1 MHVPRDKPV
10 VWASCMVRVVV
21 ARAALAAHTT
31 VLTGMGD
38 DMSEEAA
45 HTTELPREV
54 AEIFRLD
61 GRNTVVTG
69 AASGLGKAIALGFA
83 HFGADVACLDI
94 DLEGA
99 RKTADAIAGLGRQ
112 SLAIPVDVRDWGSVR
127 SCAGEVLRW
136 AGRVDVAVN
145 LPGVNRRKPV
155 LELEPEEFSEVLDV
169 NLLGLFHC
177 AKAFGNLMV
186 GNGGGKIINMASI
199 FGLVAMERQ
208 GAYASSKGAVV
219 QLTRVLALEFAPHNI
234 QVNALAPAYFTTP
247 LVRQIMED
255 RDWYQDVLR
264 RVPQGRFGDVW
275 EIVGPA
281 VFLASRAS
289 SFVTGTALLVDGG
302 WTAA

>member
-1 MHVPRDKPV
+1 MTD
-10 VWASCMVRVVV
+10 S
-21 ARAALAAHTT
+21 RAAGLPEDIA
-31 VLTGMGD
+31 
-38 DMSEEAA
+38 
-45 HTTELPREV
+45 EL
-54 AEIFRLD
+54 FRLD
-61 GRNTVVTG
+61 DQYAVVTG

-83 HFGADVACLDI
+83 HFGANVACLDI
-94 DLEGA
+94 NLEGA
-99 RKTADAIAGLGRQ
+99 RETAAMISDLGRGG
-112 SLAIPVDVRDWGSVR
+112 SAMWVDVRDWESTR
-127 SCAGEVLRW
+127 SAAGEVRSW

-145 LPGVNRRKPV
+145 VPGINRRKPV

-177 AKAFGNLMV
+177 ARAFGDLMV
-186 GNGGGKIINMASI
+186 PNGRGRIINMASV

-219 QLTRVLALEFAPHNI
+219 QLTRVLALEFAPHNVR
-234 QVNALAPAYFTTP
+234 VNALAPAYFTTP

-255 RDWYQDVLR
+255 SAWYEEVIR
-264 RVPQGRFGDVW
+264 RVPQGRFGEVW

-289 SFVTGTALLVDGG
+289 SFVTGTTLLVDGG

>member
-1 MHVPRDKPV
+1 M
-10 VWASCMVRVVV
+10 
-21 ARAALAAHTT
+21 T
-31 VLTGMGD
+31 
-38 DMSEEAA
+38 EEARG
-45 HTTELPREV
+45 LPEGI

-61 GRNTVVTG
+61 GQHAVVTG

-83 HFGADVACLDI
+83 HFGANVACLDI

-99 RKTADAIAGLGRQ
+99 RETAEEVSGLGRE
-112 SLAIPVDVRDWGSVR
+112 STTVEVDVRDWESVR
-127 SCAGEVLRW
+127 SSAEEVRSW
-136 AGRVDVAVN
+136 TSRVDVAVN
-145 LPGVNRRKPV
+145 VPGINRRKPV

-169 NLLGLFHC
+169 NLKGLFHC
-177 AKAFGNLMV
+177 AKAYGALMV
-186 GNGGGKIINMASI
+186 PNGRGKIINMASI

-208 GAYASSKGAVV
+208 AAYASSKGAVV
-219 QLTRVLALEFAPHNI
+219 QLTKVLALEFAPHNV

-255 RDWYQDVLR
+255 RDWYEDVVR
-264 RVPQGRFGDVW
+264 RVPQGRFGEVW
-275 EIVGPA
+275 EIIGPA

>member
-1 MHVPRDKPV
+1 M
-10 VWASCMVRVVV
+10 A
-21 ARAALAAHTT
+21 
-31 VLTGMGD
+31 
-38 DMSEEAA
+38 EEASR
-45 HTTELPREV
+45 ESGLPEDV
-54 AEIFRLD
+54 AGIFRLD
-61 GRNTVVTG
+61 DQYAVVTG

-83 HFGADVACLDI
+83 HFGAHVACLDI

-99 RKTADAIAGLGRQ
+99 RETAAAISEVGRE
-112 SLAIPVDVRDWGSVR
+112 SSAVRVDVRDWEGVR
-127 SCAGEVLRW
+127 SAAAEVRSW

-145 LPGVNRRKPV
+145 VPGVNRRKPV

-177 AKAFGNLMV
+177 AKAFGEIMV
-186 GNGGGKIINMASI
+186 PQRRGKIINMASI

-219 QLTRVLALEFAPHNI
+219 QLTRVLALEFAPHNVY
-234 QVNALAPAYFTTP
+234 VNALAPAYFTTP

-255 RDWYQDVLR
+255 DEWYEDVLR
-264 RVPQGRFGDVW
+264 RVPQGRFGEAW

>member
-1 MHVPRDKPV
+1 
-10 VWASCMVRVVV
+10 MVLVVV
-21 ARAALAAHTT
+21 ARAALAAHIT

-45 HTTELPREV
+45 YTTGLPRDV

-61 GRNTVVTG
+61 GSNTVVTG

-99 RKTADAIAGLGRQ
+99 RKTAEAIVGLGRR
-112 SLAIPVDVRDWGSVR
+112 SSAIPVDVRDWGSVR
-127 SCAGEVLRW
+127 SSAEEVLRW

-145 LPGVNRRKPV
+145 VPGVNRRKPV

-186 GNGGGKIINMASI
+186 DNGGGKIINMASI

-264 RVPQGRFGDVW
+264 RIPQGRFGDVW
-275 EIVGPA
+275 EVVGPA

>member
-1 MHVPRDKPV
+1 
-10 VWASCMVRVVV
+10 MVMV
-21 ARAALAAHTT
+21 ARAALAAHIT

-45 HTTELPREV
+45 HTTGLPRDV

-99 RKTADAIAGLGRQ
+99 RKTAEAIAGLGRR
-112 SLAIPVDVRDWGSVR
+112 SSAIPVDVRDWGSVR
-127 SCAGEVLRW
+127 SSAEEVLRW

-145 LPGVNRRKPV
+145 VPGVNRRKPV

-186 GNGGGKIINMASI
+186 DNGGGKIINMASI

-234 QVNALAPAYFTTP
+234 QVNALAPAYFATP

-255 RDWYQDVLR
+255 REWYQDVLR
-264 RVPQGRFGDVW
+264 RIPQGRFGDVW

-289 SFVTGTALLVDGG
+289 SFVTGTTLLVDGG

>member
-1 MHVPRDKPV
+1 M
-10 VWASCMVRVVV
+10 
-21 ARAALAAHTT
+21 TEE
-31 VLTGMGD
+31 VLRETG
-38 DMSEEAA
+38 
-45 HTTELPREV
+45 LPEDI
-54 AEIFRLD
+54 ADIFRLD
-61 GRNTVVTG
+61 GQYAAVTG

-99 RKTADAIAGLGRQ
+99 GETASLISDLGKKTPAVR
-112 SLAIPVDVRDWGSVR
+112 VDVRDWDSVR
-127 SCAGEVLRW
+127 SSVEEVRSR

-145 LPGVNRRKPV
+145 VPGINRRKPV
-155 LELEPEEFSEVLDV
+155 LELEPEEFSEVLNV
-169 NLLGLFHC
+169 NLQGLFHC
-177 AKAFGNLMV
+177 AKAFGALMV
-186 GNGGGKIINMASI
+186 PNGRGKIVNMASI

-208 GAYASSKGAVV
+208 GAYAASKGAVV
-219 QLTRVLALEFAPHNI
+219 QLTKVLALEFAPHNV

-255 RDWYQDVLR
+255 REWYEDVVG
-264 RVPQGRFGDVW
+264 RVPQGRFGEAW

-289 SFVTGTALLVDGG
+289 SFVTGTTLLVDGG

>member
-1 MHVPRDKPV
+1 MYTSMEVMGDMMKG
-10 VWASCMVRVVV
+10 S
-21 ARAALAAHTT
+21 RAA
-31 VLTGMGD
+31 G
-38 DMSEEAA
+38 
-45 HTTELPREV
+45 LPEDI

-61 GRNTVVTG
+61 DQYAIVTG

-83 HFGADVACLDI
+83 YFGANVACLDI

-99 RKTADAIAGLGRQ
+99 RETAGMISDLGRK
-112 SLAIPVDVRDWGSVR
+112 SSATRVDVRDWESVR
-127 SCAGEVLRW
+127 SATEEVRSW
-136 AGRVDVAVN
+136 TERVDVAVN
-145 LPGVNRRKPV
+145 VPGINRRKPV

-169 NLLGLFHC
+169 NLRGLFHC
-177 AKAFGNLMV
+177 AKAFGEIMV
-186 GNGGGKIINMASI
+186 PNGRGKIINMASI

-219 QLTRVLALEFAPHNI
+219 QLTRVLALEFAPHNV

-255 RDWYQDVLR
+255 REWYEDVLR
-264 RVPQGRFGDVW
+264 RVPQGRFGEVW

-289 SFVTGTALLVDGG
+289 SFVTGTTLIVDGG

>member
-1 MHVPRDKPV
+1 
-10 VWASCMVRVVV
+10 MVRVVF
-21 ARAALAAHTT
+21 ARAALAAHII
-31 VLTGMGD
+31 VLTGD
-38 DMSEEAA
+38 YMSEEAA
-45 HTTELPREV
+45 HTTGLPRDV

-61 GRNTVVTG
+61 GSNTVVTG

-99 RKTADAIAGLGRQ
+99 RKTADAIAGLGRR
-112 SLAIPVDVRDWGSVR
+112 SLAIPVDVRDWESVL
-127 SCAGEVLRW
+127 SSAEEALTW

-145 LPGVNRRKPV
+145 VPGINRRKPV
-155 LELEPEEFSEVLDV
+155 LELEPEEFTEVLDV

-177 AKAFGNLMV
+177 AKAFGNLMA

-199 FGLVAMERQ
+199 FGVVAMERQ

-219 QLTRVLALEFAPHNI
+219 QLTRVLALEFAPRNI
-234 QVNALAPAYFTTP
+234 QVNALAPAYFATP

-255 RDWYQDVLR
+255 RDWYRDVLR

-289 SFVTGTALLVDGG
+289 SFVTGTVLLVDGG

>member
-1 MHVPRDKPV
+1 
-10 VWASCMVRVVV
+10 MVLVVV
-21 ARAALAAHTT
+21 ARAALAAHIT

-45 HTTELPREV
+45 HTTGLPRDV

-61 GRNTVVTG
+61 GSNTVVTG

-99 RKTADAIAGLGRQ
+99 RKTAEAIAGLGRR
-112 SLAIPVDVRDWGSVR
+112 SSAIPVDVRDWGSVR
-127 SCAGEVLRW
+127 SSAEEVLRW
-136 AGRVDVAVN
+136 AERVDVAVN
-145 LPGVNRRKPV
+145 VPGVNRRKPV

-186 GNGGGKIINMASI
+186 DNGGGKIINMASI

-264 RVPQGRFGDVW
+264 RIPQGRFGDVW
-275 EIVGPA
+275 EVVGPA
-281 VFLASRAS
+281 VYLASRAS

>member
-1 MHVPRDKPV
+1 
-10 VWASCMVRVVV
+10 MVLVVV
-21 ARAALAAHTT
+21 ARAALAAHMTL
-31 VLTGMGD
+31 LTGMGD

-45 HTTELPREV
+45 HTTGLPRDV

-61 GRNTVVTG
+61 GSNTVVTG

-99 RKTADAIAGLGRQ
+99 RKTAEAIAGLGRR
-112 SLAIPVDVRDWGSVR
+112 SSAIPVDVRDWGSVR
-127 SCAGEVLRW
+127 SSAEEVLRL

-145 LPGVNRRKPV
+145 VPGVNRRKPV

-186 GNGGGKIINMASI
+186 DNGGGKIINMASI

-264 RVPQGRFGDVW
+264 RIPQGRFGDVW
-275 EIVGPA
+275 EVVGPA

>member
-1 MHVPRDKPV
+1 
-10 VWASCMVRVVV
+10 V
-21 ARAALAAHTT
+21 AHIT

-38 DMSEEAA
+38 DMSEEGA
-45 HTTELPREV
+45 HTTGLPRDV

-61 GRNTVVTG
+61 GRNTIVTG

-99 RKTADAIAGLGRQ
+99 RKTAEAIASLGRR
-112 SLAIPVDVRDWGSVR
+112 SSAIPVDVRDWGSVR
-127 SCAGEVLRW
+127 SSAGEVLRW

-145 LPGVNRRKPV
+145 VPGINRRKPV

-186 GNGGGKIINMASI
+186 DTGGGKIINMASI

-234 QVNALAPAYFTTP
+234 QVNALAPAYFATP

-255 RDWYQDVLR
+255 RDWYQEVLR
-264 RVPQGRFGDVW
+264 RIPQGRFGDVW